1 MSAFFLTMF
10 ASAIGTVMGL
20 VLIFLTMDKE
30 DRK

>member
-10 ASAIGTVMGL
+10 SSAIGTVLGL
-20 VLIFLTMDKE
+20 ILIFLTMDKE